1 MRCARA
7 FQLAIVLFSLVL
19 LGGPVLADLP
29 TGGTTGGVHKPP
41 TPRPTPKPQ
50 PQPIPVPTGLT
61 NTRDP
66 QVCSTHAGPIAALLC
81 AGAYTGGSLVLVFNW
96 NGDTAYPTPGG
107 FNIYEVDNG
116 LHKLV
121 DRNTTQATVGIVKRP
136 AGGFRNR
143 CYTVTAVV
151 GKLQSKP
158 SRWACLAPGS
168 VGPFTTVVVSN
179 PSAVRTHSHEYENYS
194 PTVNI
199 GPGFNCSNATP
210 CVGGLY
216 LYEACCPL
224 STTKTVTETI
234 ANYYRA
240 YFHFKL
246 DPDLKKQYII
256 KATLSDR
263 TTKSSSP
270 KSSMDYCLD
279 EMAPAAS
286 DWMSEP
292 AGSTDIV
299 GGSFTKIDAFSLSSG
314 LDVSSIVRSWINGSA
329 PNNGFVL
336 RGKLEASRYT
346 NSLAIYCVLQL
357 DKNAKLSIV
366 HS

>member
-1 MRCARA
+1 MRFARA
-7 FQLAIVLFSLVL
+7 FQLAIVLSSLVL

-29 TGGTTGGVHKPP
+29 AGSTGGVHTRP
-41 TPRPTPKPQ
+41 TPRPTPKPR

-66 QVCSTHAGPIAALLC
+66 QVCGTHAGPIAALLC

-96 NGDTAYPTPGG
+96 NGDAAYPTPDG

-158 SRWACLAPGS
+158 SRWACLAAGA
-168 VGPFTTVVVSN
+168 VGPFTTVIVSN
-179 PSAVRTHSHEYENYS
+179 PSAVRMHTHEYENYS
-194 PTVNI
+194 PHTTI

-216 LYEACCPL
+216 LYETCCPL

-246 DPDLKKQYII
+246 DPGLKKQYLI
-256 KATLSDR
+256 KATLSDN
-263 TTKSSSP
+263 TTKTAPGSSFE
-270 KSSMDYCLD
+270 YCLN
-279 EMAPAAS
+279 EIAPAAS

-299 GGSFTKIDAFSLSSG
+299 GGPFTLVDGSSLKYG
-314 LDVSSIVRSWINGSA
+314 LDVRSIVNSWINGSK
-329 PNNGFVL
+329 PNYGFVL
-336 RGKLEASRYT
+336 RGKLEASSYNT
-346 NSLAIYCVLQL
+346 EPAIYCVLQL